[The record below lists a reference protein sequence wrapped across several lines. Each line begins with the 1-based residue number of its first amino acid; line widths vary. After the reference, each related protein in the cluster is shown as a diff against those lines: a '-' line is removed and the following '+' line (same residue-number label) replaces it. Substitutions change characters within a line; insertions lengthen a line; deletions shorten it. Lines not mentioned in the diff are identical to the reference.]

1 MGEFKTS
8 NRIIAFINPLCSAIP
23 IPSND
28 FAFYDGASVGENYL
42 NNLQIERYDKY
53 GNICQYKRRGD
64 NYSTTII
71 WRNDNRPIAKIEN
84 STYED
89 FLTNSGYQLYELQNL
104 TGSHQIY
111 VFYQI
116 RKMPLFK
123 DALITSYTY
132 NNDLTLRSITDV
144 NGKTISHEYDG
155 FNRLETLF
163 REEFNDN
170 GSLKNERVLQ
180 HIDYHYQNQENK

>member
-1 MGEFKTS
+1 
-8 NRIIAFINPLCSAIP
+8 
-23 IPSND
+23 
-28 FAFYDGASVGENYL
+28 
-42 NNLQIERYDKY
+42 
-53 GNICQYKRRGD
+53 
-64 NYSTTII
+64 
-71 WRNDNRPIAKIEN
+71 
-84 STYED
+84 
-89 FLTNSGYQLYELQNL
+89 
-104 TGSHQIY
+104 
-111 VFYQI
+111 
-116 RKMPLFK
+116 MPLFK